1 MTVPSPMCLRR
12 IPDALHLHVRV
23 AYAASWEA
31 LIDTH
36 TRQAVQLVTEFAP
49 RVSVLRGLDLYS
61 RVPAAPEP
69 MHEVVRSRTLTALDL
84 KTLPEPAEL
93 PALAGWHRL
102 RI

>member
-1 MTVPSPMCLRR
+1 MTVPSQMSLRR

-49 RVSVLRGLDLYS
+49 RVSVLRGLDLYFQVSAVPTPRAVTRPTPVMTTRRRTVRLSS
-61 RVPAAPEP
+61 RG
-69 MHEVVRSRTLTALDL
+69 ALS
-84 KTLPEPAEL
+84 
-93 PALAGWHRL
+93 
-102 RI
+102 